1 MEIGIVIL
9 NYLNWTDTVEC
20 IDSLKNQTHQFFQVV
35 VVDNASKNES
45 FAELTSR
52 YENNEKIHLLQTEE
66 NLGFA
71 KGNNTGIIYCKSV
84 LGLENILVINNDVIF
99 TDVNYLAFL
108 SEFDCGED
116 IGVVG
121 TKIIGS
127 DGLNQNP
134 HYFNPTHKAV
144 LREYALP
151 LMRKY
156 HLGGLLVLGSKIKN
170 RGRINT
176 PTRLPETIPSERPYV
191 LHGSAIFLT
200 KNYVKQLNGL
210 YPETFLYY
218 EEEILG
224 LVCKK
229 IGLKMLYTDEVEIY
243 HKEDQSSQMSF
254 QNLEGI
260 KQKFARKSVKIGLR
274 VSRMSPEK
282 ITAITNKQS
291 YSFILKKDG
300 KVKKYTFHH

>member
-20 IDSLKNQTHQFFQVV
+20 IDSLKNQTNQSFQVV

-45 FAELTSR
+45 FTELTMR
-52 YENNEKIHLLQTEE
+52 YEHEEKIHLLKTED

-71 KGNNTGIIYCKSV
+71 KGNNTGILYCKSV
-84 LGLENILVINNDVIF
+84 LGLENILVINNDVVF
-99 TDVNYLAFL
+99 TDPNYIDFL
-108 SEFDCGED
+108 IHFDSGKD

-121 TKIIGS
+121 TKIIGA

-134 HYFNPTHKAV
+134 HYFNPTSKAV
-144 LREYALP
+144 FREYALP

-156 HLGGLLVLGSKIKN
+156 RLGGLLKLGSKLKN
-170 RGRINT
+170 RGQISQPASLSQTNS
-176 PTRLPETIPSERPYV
+176 SEKPYV

-200 KNYVKQLNGL
+200 ENYVQHLNGL

-229 IGLKMLYTDEVEIY
+229 LGLKMLYTDKVEIY

-254 QNLEGI
+254 QNLEGV
-260 KQKFARKSVKIGLR
+260 KHTFARKSVKTGLR
-274 VSRMSPEK
+274 VSKMSADK
-282 ITAITNKQS
+282 IIKITNKQP
-291 YSFILKKDG
+291 YTFTLKKSG
-300 KVKKYTFHH
+300 KVKKYTFQY